1 MRQVVL
7 AIAVAVAG
15 LIAPSSSSAAPQE
28 PVTPIMKF
36 GAATD
41 YGPFLTGSLD
51 REKAVSKA
59 NEELTTEQL
68 GPEKDPNHLATK
80 SINIDLGNGAA
91 VAFDAD
97 LLRYAAGWTGGFLD
111 LTNTHL
117 TSGKRSVP
125 MTPKGTIAFTTR
137 HLPGWSTDG
146 KFADPRPKPYG
157 PLPKDVAHFNGLYR
171 HGRRVILSYTV
182 GGVEVLDMPG
192 AVKTDSGTVFT
203 RELWV
208 GPSKRSL
215 KLLVS
220 DPTSDVS
227 AGVGMF
233 TAGEE
238 EGSVTGTDD
247 GDIITLPPHDR
258 ARRYEIELTPKRDL
272 ALPASQET
280 QIRRSFTKSDE
291 APTKGGPALWPDSI
305 ITQGTRAKDD
315 KPYAVDSLTLP
326 FDNPT
331 HSWFRPGGFDF
342 FSDGRIALC
351 LMNGDVW
358 ICSGID
364 DSLQKLT
371 WRRFAAGLYEPLGLR
386 IVNDVVYVLGR
397 DQITRL
403 HDLNSDGE
411 ADFYENFNNDGVAA
425 SNYHSFAMDLQSDA
439 AGNFYYSTAGQR
451 AAPTL
456 PHHGALMR
464 VSPDGSKLDVF
475 AAGLRAANGL
485 GVGPHGE
492 LTAADNQGN
501 WTPSSRL
508 NLIRPGGFYGYVP
521 HPTGTGEPRNADT
534 YDPPICWIPMSIDN
548 SSGGQVWSGD
558 RFGPLSN
565 RMFHTSYGRASVMLA
580 FMHDAG
586 DGVVQG
592 GVIPLPFRFDSGV
605 MRGRLSP
612 ADGQLY
618 LTGQR
623 GWQTAG
629 NKDGCLVRLRYTGKP
644 LYFPLDCRVLADGL
658 ELTFSQPLDPSTAND
673 VESYGIEQW
682 NYRWTKDYGS
692 DDYSAADPTRKGHDT
707 VPLSAARLQPDG
719 RTVRLTIPGLKP
731 VMQMRVQYDV
741 DAMDSQTIKGD
752 VYLTINR
759 VPER

>member
-1 MRQVVL
+1 MRHV
-7 AIAVAVAG
+7 AIAIANVLFIS
-15 LIAPSSSSAAPQE
+15 LIAPSPSSAAPQE
-28 PVTPIMKF
+28 PASPILKF
-36 GAATD
+36 GAETD

-51 REKAVSKA
+51 RDKAVSKA
-59 NEELTTEQL
+59 NEELTNEQL

-91 VAFDAD
+91 VAFDTE

-117 TSGKRSVP
+117 TSGKGSVP
-125 MTPKGTIAFTTR
+125 ITPKGTIAFTTP
-137 HLPGWSTDG
+137 HLAGWSTDG
-146 KFADPRPKPYG
+146 KFTDPRPHPYG
-157 PLPKDVAHFNGLYR
+157 PLPKAVAHYKGLYR
-171 HGRRVILSYTV
+171 NGRQVVLRYDV
-182 GGVEVLDMPG
+182 GGVHVLETPSAIRSASGEFTFVRTIRVAPTTLQLHILMASGEARVAIAAG
-192 AVKTDSGTVFT
+192 AAA
-203 RELWV
+203 
-208 GPSKRSL
+208 
-215 KLLVS
+215 KLT
-220 DPTSDVS
+220 TSPNIGHVLL
-227 AGVGMF
+227 
-233 TAGEE
+233 
-238 EGSVTGTDD
+238 
-247 GDIITLPPHDR
+247 IPPHDTFVTVKVAIKAGIDAPVIAAE
-258 ARRYEIELTPKRDL
+258 ARSEDLSSLTN
-272 ALPASQET
+272 
-280 QIRRSFTKSDE
+280 
-291 APTKGGPALWPDSI
+291 GGPALWPEPI
-305 ITQGTRAKDD
+305 ITQGVRAKDD
-315 KPYAVDSLTLP
+315 KPYVVDSLTLP

-331 HSWFRPGGFDF
+331 HSWFRPGAFDF
-342 FSDGRIALC
+342 FSDGRMAMS

-371 WRRFAAGLYEPLGLR
+371 WRRFAAGLYEPLGLK

-425 SNYHSFAMDLQSDA
+425 SNYHSFALELQTDP
-439 AGNFYYSTAGQR
+439 AGNFYYVTAGQR

-464 VSPDGSKLDVF
+464 VSSDGSKLDVF
-475 AAGLRAANGL
+475 AAGLRVANGL

-508 NLIRPGGFYGYVP
+508 NLIRQGGFYGYVP
-521 HPTGTGEPRNADT
+521 HATGTGEPKKVDT

-558 RFGPLSN
+558 RFGPLSD

-586 DGVVQG
+586 DGVIQG

-612 ADGQLY
+612 TDGQLY
-618 LTGQR
+618 LAGQR

-644 LYFPLDCRVLADGL
+644 LYLPLDCKVLPSAM
-658 ELTFSQPLDPSTAND
+658 ELTFSQPLDPKTAND
-673 VESYGIEQW
+673 TESYGIEQW

-692 DDYSAADPTRKGHDT
+692 DDYSAADPTKKGHDT
-707 VPLSAARLQPDG
+707 VNISAAQLQSDG
-719 RTVRLTIPGLKP
+719 KTVRLTIPGLKP
-731 VMQMRVQYDV
+731 VMQMRIQTDV
-741 DAMDSQTIKGD
+741 DAKDGQTIKGD